1 MSPLIHM
8 TMDIGSLIHH
18 CVTYD
23 PMRDKSQLVA
33 LVVLLGIFCGLG
45 HWISERISDFLY
57 NVLQGE
63 APKIGKF
70 LRITSGWW
78 FI

>member
-1 MSPLIHM
+1 M

-23 PMRDKSQLVA
+23 PMRDKSQLV
-33 LVVLLGIFCGLG
+33 VLLGIFCGLG
-45 HWISERISDFLY
+45 HWISEMISDFLY